1 MTNLTQL
8 QRIKYKLRKDKMIT
22 RNQCLRV
29 VPAITRLSAYILDL
43 KNEGWKFKTEDSNG
57 DYKYYL
63 IDCPPEQIKL
73 L

>member
-8 QRIKYKLRKDKMIT
+8 QRVKNKLRRDKMIT

-29 VPAITRLSAYILDL
+29 IPAITRLSALIQILEE
-43 KNEGWKFKTEDSNG
+43 EGWIFETEHFMG
-57 DYKYYL
+57 DYRYFLKYST
-63 IDCPPEQIKL
+63 PEQIKL